1 MPDQAGEAGPDVRNV
16 VLVLAQSD
24 GGIGR
29 HVRALAAGLPGR
41 GIRVTVCAPPET
53 LAALALDQL
62 AVPVVAAPI
71 GRPGPVALRATR
83 RALRRLA
90 EDADV
95 VHAHGLR
102 AGAACVAFT
111 RNTPLVVTW
120 HNAPLGGRPWRAAH
134 SGLARYVA
142 GATDLTLAASD
153 DLADAARAAG
163 ALQVRSAFV
172 AAPPLPS
179 PVRGR
184 VELRAELGLADRP
197 IVLGI
202 GRLHRQKR
210 WDVLVEA
217 AAGWSGGGWA
227 GPGKAPYV
235 VIAGE
240 GPERADLSAQI
251 AARQAPVR
259 LLGFRS
265 DVAELLAAADVV
277 ALPSE
282 WEARA
287 LVAQEALRA
296 GVPLVTTRT
305 GGLDSL
311 VTGAAVIVPV
321 GDAGALRDAI
331 ASVLTDARR
340 RNALIAAGLARAKGW
355 PDETAALDELVANYR
370 EVLRRIRMQ

>member
-1 MPDQAGEAGPDVRNV
+1 MPDEPGEPTVEVGNLL
-16 VLVLAQSD
+16 LVLAQSD

-29 HVRALAAGLPGR
+29 HVRALASGLPAR
-41 GIRVTVCAPPET
+41 GVRVTVCAPPAT
-53 LAALALDQL
+53 IATLALDQL
-62 AVPVVAAPI
+62 DVPVVAAPI
-71 GRPGPVALRATR
+71 GHPGPVALRAAR
-83 RALRRLA
+83 RVLRRLA
-90 EDADV
+90 EDTDI

-142 GATDLTLAASD
+142 GSTDLTLAASD

-172 AAPPLPS
+172 AAPLLPA
-179 PVRGR
+179 PRRGR
-184 VELRAELGLADRP
+184 IELRAELGLADRP
-197 IVLGI
+197 IVVGI

-210 WDVLVEA
+210 WDVLVDA
-217 AAGWSGGGWA
+217 AAGWSGADWVGSGH
-227 GPGKAPYV
+227 PPYV

-240 GPERADLSAQI
+240 GPERGALSAQI
-251 AARQAPVR
+251 ATRQAPVR
-259 LLGFRS
+259 LLGYRS
-265 DVAELLAAADVV
+265 DVSELLAAADVA

-296 GVPLVTTRT
+296 GVPLVTTRA
-305 GGLDSL
+305 GGLATL
-311 VTGAAVIVPV
+311 VKGAAVIVPV
-321 GDAGALRDAI
+321 GDAEALREAI
-331 ASVLTDARR
+331 ETVLTDDQR
-340 RNALIAAGLARAKGW
+340 RNALVAAGLARSRGW
-355 PDETAALDELVANYR
+355 PDEDAALDELVGNYR
-370 EVLRRIRMQ
+370 DLLRRISLQ

>member
-1 MPDQAGEAGPDVRNV
+1 MPDQPVEPTADVRNV

-29 HVRALAAGLPGR
+29 HVRALATGLPAR
-41 GIRVTVCAPPET
+41 GIRVTVCAPRET
-53 LAALALDQL
+53 IAALAFDQL
-62 AVPVVAAPI
+62 DVPVVAAPI
-71 GRPGPVALRATR
+71 GHPGPVALRAAR

-90 EDADV
+90 EDTDL

-102 AGAACVAFT
+102 AGAACVAFART
-111 RNTPLVVTW
+111 APLVVTW
-120 HNAPLGGRPWRAAH
+120 HNAPLGGRRWRAAH

-142 GATDLTLAASD
+142 SSTDLTLAASD

-163 ALQVRSAFV
+163 ALHVRSAFV
-172 AAPPLPS
+172 AAPPLPA
-179 PVRGR
+179 PQRGR

-197 IVLGI
+197 IVVGI

-217 AAGWSGGGWA
+217 AAGWSGGEWA
-227 GPGKAPYV
+227 GPGKPPYV

-240 GPERADLSAQI
+240 GPERAALGAQI
-251 AARQAPVR
+251 ATLQAPAR
-259 LLGFRS
+259 LLGFRR

-296 GVPLVTTRT
+296 GVPLVTTRA
-305 GGLDSL
+305 GGLASL
-311 VTGAAVIVPV
+311 VKGAAVIVPV
-321 GDAGALRDAI
+321 GDAEALRDAI
-331 ASVLTDARR
+331 ESVLTDDRR
-340 RNALIAAGLARAKGW
+340 RTALIAAGLARAKGW

-370 EVLRRIRMQ
+370 ELLRRISLQ